1 MPEAAE
7 EALEAK
13 EKDRTVAIIIAVLA
27 LFLALSETGAKKAEH
42 HSTEKNI
49 ESSDLYNF
57 YQAKR
62 IRSTVVETAT
72 KLLETEKAGAA
83 DPKAQQAIENQV
95 DDFKKTVAN
104 YEKDQKHPDDSMDAI
119 LDRAKEAVESRELS
133 NHKLEHYEMASG
145 LIQIAIVLASAAIIT
160 GMTALIWMSV
170 GAGVIGFVLMA
181 FGFFAPTVLTFL
193 G

>member
-1 MPEAAE
+1 MPEPAE

-42 HSTEKNI
+42 FATEKNI

-62 IRSTVVETAT
+62 IRSTVVETAAHT
-72 KLLETEKAGAA
+72 LEAEKASAA
-83 DPKAQQAIENQV
+83 DPKAQQALESQIDE
-95 DDFKKTVAN
+95 FKKTAAN
-104 YEKDQKHPDDSMDAI
+104 YEKDQKHPEDSMDAI
-119 LDRAKEAVESRELS
+119 LERAKQAVESRELS
-133 NHKLEHYEMASG
+133 NRKLEHYEMASG
-145 LIQIAIVLASAAIIT
+145 LIQIAIVLSSAAIIT
-160 GMTALIWMSV
+160 GMTALIWTSV
-170 GAGVIGFVLMA
+170 GAGLIGVALMA